1 MVGSV
6 SAVSLGRQEGTP
18 VSEPSG
24 PIEQRPIKLE
34 PSRELSR
41 EELLRRAR
49 PAPPR
54 SETAIEDLTSDEW
67 DTFLAA
73 IRR

>member
-1 MVGSV
+1 M
-6 SAVSLGRQEGTP
+6 
-18 VSEPSG
+18 SEPSG
-24 PIEQRPIKLE
+24 PIKKRPIKVE

-73 IRR
+73 IKR